1 MPEFLKKDDN
11 NWRQVV
17 GTPNCFVSNLKKMEI
32 EGQSI
37 KYYINILYYIKFY
50 YLILRYGVNFEQMIC
65 FILFQYRNGR
75 SIA

>member
-1 MPEFLKKDDN
+1 MPELLKKDDN

-17 GTPNCFVSNLKKMEI
+17 GTPNGFVSNLKKMEI
-32 EGQSI
+32 DGQSI
-37 KYYINILYYIKFY
+37 KYKFY
-50 YLILRYGVNFEQMIC
+50 YLILIYGVNFEQMIC

>member
-1 MPEFLKKDDN
+1 MPEFLKKDEN

-37 KYYINILYYIKFY
+37 KYKFY